1 MTTMRA
7 VTQREYGP
15 PSVLRVEQVPV
26 PAPGDGEVLVRV
38 EAAGVDAGT
47 WHLTTGRPYLMRAIG
62 LGARGPKSRIR
73 GMAFAGVVEGTGER
87 VLGSADGAL
96 AEYVAVAS
104 SDLVA
109 RPGGLG
115 PVEAA
120 ALPISG
126 VTALQAVRAAGVR
139 DGDRVL
145 VLGAAGGVGHFAV
158 QLAVARGGRV
168 TGVCSAAKADLVRE
182 LGAEAVIDYTATD
195 VLTLG
200 RIWDVIIDTAGNRPL
215 GALRRI
221 LSPTG
226 SLVIVG
232 GEAGGALTGGIGRT
246 AAAGILNGVTRQRL
260 VGLVSRENAEDERE
274 LAALWAAGSVR
285 PVIETV
291 LPLERTAEAVEHIGA
306 GRARGKVI
314 ITP

>member
-7 VTQREYGP
+7 VTQDVYGP
-15 PSVLRVEQVPV
+15 PSALHVEQVPI
-26 PAPGDGEVLVRV
+26 PAPADDEVLVRV
-38 EAAGVDAGT
+38 ETAGIDAGT

-62 LGARGPKSRIR
+62 LGFRGPKARIR

-96 AEYVAVAS
+96 AEYVAVKA

-109 RPGGLG
+109 RPDDLG
-115 PVEAA
+115 AVEAA

-126 VTALQAVRAAGVR
+126 VTALQAVRAAGIR
-139 DGDRVL
+139 EGDRVL

-158 QLAVARGGRV
+158 QLATAQGGRV
-168 TGVCSAAKADLVRE
+168 TGVCSGAKADLVRE
-182 LGAEAVIDYTATD
+182 LGAEEVVDYTTTD
-195 VLTLG
+195 VLALG

-232 GEAGGALTGGIGRT
+232 GEAAGPLTGGIGRT
-246 AAAGILNGVTRQRL
+246 AAAGLLNAVSTQHL
-260 VGLVSRENAEDERE
+260 VGLVSTENADDERE
-274 LAALWAAGSVR
+274 LVSLWAQGAVR
-285 PVIETV
+285 PVIDTV
-291 LPLERTAEAVEHIGA
+291 YPLEHTADAVEHIGA
-306 GRARGKVI
+306 GRARGKVVV
-314 ITP
+314 TL